1 MDLHSQGDT
10 ERPSLVIAVSAPR
23 VTLEAELP
31 NSGLMGMKLRSRV
44 ETNRRA
50 IIKSASL
57 VGGVAVVG
65 TSVGLTSA
73 CTSEEPGDSQSD
85 SGADATVEA
94 SEVPVG
100 SGTVVDET
108 YVITQPKEG
117 EFHAFSSV
125 CTHQGC
131 QVRTVTE
138 KEIVCPCHSSRFST
152 TSGEV
157 TGGPATEPLAEYSV
171 SETGGK
177 LTISGSS

>member
-1 MDLHSQGDT
+1 M
-10 ERPSLVIAVSAPR
+10 
-23 VTLEAELP
+23 
-31 NSGLMGMKLRSRV
+31 RSTV
-44 ETNRRA
+44 ETNRRT
-50 IIKSASL
+50 IIKSASV

-65 TSVGLTSA
+65 SSAGLTSA
-73 CTSEEPGDSQSD
+73 CTSEEPDDSQSD

-157 TGGPATEPLAEYSV
+157 TDGPATEPLPEYSV
-171 SETGGK
+171 SEAGGK

>member
-1 MDLHSQGDT
+1 M
-10 ERPSLVIAVSAPR
+10 
-23 VTLEAELP
+23 
-31 NSGLMGMKLRSRV
+31 
-44 ETNRRA
+44 ETNRRT
-50 IIKSASL
+50 IIKSASV

-65 TSVGLTSA
+65 SSAALTSA
-73 CTSEEPGDSQSD
+73 CSSEESEGSPAGSGGDASV
-85 SGADATVEA
+85 AT

-108 YVITQPKEG
+108 YVVTQPKKG

-152 TSGEV
+152 TTGEV
-157 TGGPATEPLAEYSV
+157 LGGPATDPLPEYDVAEADGTVTV
-171 SETGGK
+171 SGK
-177 LTISGSS
+177 